1 MAVLV
6 GHVLTHPFK
15 DLSGVRK
22 ERPHVGPHKA
32 LKPAGGDVRDA
43 VGGLPPSLA
52 FEERLSRRLEI
63 QP

>member
-1 MAVLV
+1 M
-6 GHVLTHPFK
+6 LTHPLK

-32 LKPAGGDVRDA
+32 LKPVGGGVRDA
-43 VGGLPPSLA
+43 MRGFAPSLA